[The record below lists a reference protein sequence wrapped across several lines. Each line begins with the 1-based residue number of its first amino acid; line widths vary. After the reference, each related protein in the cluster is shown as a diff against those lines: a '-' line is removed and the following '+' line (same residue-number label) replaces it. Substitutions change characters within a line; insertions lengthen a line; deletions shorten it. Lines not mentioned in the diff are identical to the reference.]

1 LTVSTRERP
10 KLLFGPSGA
19 PTHLVNGVS
28 GEASCAPFACS
39 SCKIHGPATFTLV
52 APLATA

>member
-1 LTVSTRERP
+1 MTVSTRERP